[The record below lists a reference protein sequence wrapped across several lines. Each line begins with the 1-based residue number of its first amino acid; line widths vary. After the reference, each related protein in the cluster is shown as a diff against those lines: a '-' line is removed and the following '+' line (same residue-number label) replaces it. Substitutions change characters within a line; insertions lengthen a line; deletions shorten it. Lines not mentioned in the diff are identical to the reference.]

1 MFQIYYGKMWNDL
14 EFEFNE
20 DKVFKNIPKTFRL
33 VFFIV

>member
-20 DKVFKNIPKTFRL
+20 DKVFKKFL
-33 VFFIV
+33 KHFD